1 MKRTFD
7 IIFSVVS
14 LLLLSWLILLCFI
27 IASIETQSNGFF
39 VQKRVGQWGNYFKIF
54 KIKTIHPITKKSTRF
69 GQYFR
74 LYKLDEIPQFFNVL
88 LGNMSVVGP
97 RPDIMGYYD
106 TLEGENK
113 KILQLKPGITS
124 EASIKYRNEDEILS
138 QQENPLEYNDK
149 IIFPDKIRMN
159 LEYFHHH
166 TFFGDLKI
174 ILRTIVGSSDHIN
187 IG

>member
-7 IIFSVVS
+7 IIFSVFS

-69 GQYFR
+69 GEYFR

-113 KILQLKPGITS
+113 KILHRQTSRFKQLKNIIKKEDCWNGSKGGIFTDELHFKFSHYTS
-124 EASIKYRNEDEILS
+124 IL
-138 QQENPLEYNDK
+138 
-149 IIFPDKIRMN
+149 
-159 LEYFHHH
+159 H
-166 TFFGDLKI
+166 TH
-174 ILRTIVGSSDHIN
+174 TYMM
-187 IG
+187 